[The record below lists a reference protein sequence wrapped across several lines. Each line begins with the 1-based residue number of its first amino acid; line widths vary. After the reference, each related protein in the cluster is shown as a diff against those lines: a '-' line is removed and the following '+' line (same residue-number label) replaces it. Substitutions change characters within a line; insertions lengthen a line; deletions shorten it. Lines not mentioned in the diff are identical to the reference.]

1 MTHQM
6 QVRGWLKPILVEFEG
21 KLTTGEVSA
30 RWFADMLLR
39 HAGCWRQ
46 ETELLIALERAY
58 QTLRLGNCLLT
69 AFLNRGDADFE
80 EAMAARYAAL
90 PAEVPRSLF
99 GVVIAECSSPRKDFL
114 KALLVLN
121 YLGLT
126 TPQLIIEVD
135 ALRAEPRNGCAQ
147 ILSALFGELNP
158 DGELQWKQLGD
169 SLEVALAHL
178 RGLRPPPGV
187 G

>member
-69 AFLNRGDADFE
+69 AFLNRGGSAAFTFWRCHRRMQLSTEGFFE
-80 EAMAARYAAL
+80 GAARVKLSRTHHAPAHHRGRCVAGRAAKRL
-90 PAEVPRSLF
+90 RTNPFS
-99 GVVIAECSSPRKDFL
+99 
-114 KALLVLN
+114 
-121 YLGLT
+121 
-126 TPQLIIEVD
+126 
-135 ALRAEPRNGCAQ
+135 ALR
-147 ILSALFGELNP
+147 
-158 DGELQWKQLGD
+158 
-169 SLEVALAHL
+169 
-178 RGLRPPPGV
+178 
-187 G
+187 